1 MNSGQTYSFYN
12 ESVCSLGLP
21 VEPNHR
27 PNNPI
32 PEANAEFTILIPTY
46 NNRTQTP
53 LRYTFK
59 LSIHYTPY
67 TNSHKDG

>member
-32 PEANAEFTILIPTY
+32 PEANAEFTILVPTY
-46 NNRTQTP
+46 TITE
-53 LRYTFK
+53 
-59 LSIHYTPY
+59 
-67 TNSHKDG
+67 HKHL